1 MRIPGL
7 LKKTNPVLFFSVRIV
22 DTLAVLVGALLAYWW
37 KFDEWWLVPKYEIAF
52 LFAAVSVPLIFPRFG
67 VYRGW
72 RGENVFHNFH
82 NLVGAWIAV
91 LLVLIV
97 IAFLTKTSELYSR
110 EWLLIWAISSLPVLL
125 VFRLLL
131 YVFIANLKKRGRG
144 HVSVVIVGAGDMGCE
159 IVRRLK
165 AMDWTGFDIVAFFDD
180 DPELQEKSVDGVPVK
195 GRTDQLADYLRDAN
209 EGATY
214 EVWLALPLRAEEK
227 VKEIL
232 HDLRHIPV
240 ATRYIPNIFGFRLLN
255 HDVSQIGGIP
265 VIDLNV
271 TPMVGLNRTIKAIED
286 RVLAAIILL
295 LISPVMLILAL
306 GVKLSSP
313 GPVFYRQERVGW
325 NGLPFEMLKFRS
337 MPVEVEADTG
347 PVWAR
352 EGEKRA
358 TPLGALLRRT
368 SLDELP
374 QFINV
379 LKGEM
384 SIVGPRPERPLFVDK
399 FKDEIPDYMM
409 KHIVKAGI
417 TGWAQVNGWRGDTD
431 LEKRIE
437 YDLYYIE
444 HWSLWFDI
452 QIIILTLFK
461 GFVNKNAY

>member
-1 MRIPGL
+1 MQIPGL

-52 LFAAVSVPLIFPRFG
+52 LLAAVSVPLIFPRFG

-82 NLVGAWIAV
+82 NLVAAWIAV

-97 IAFLTKTSELYSR
+97 LAFLTKTSEIYSR
-110 EWLLIWAISSLPVLL
+110 EWLLVWAVSSLPVLL

-144 HVSVVIVGAGDMGCE
+144 HVSVVIVGAGDMGRE

-180 DPELQEKSVDGVPVK
+180 DPELQEQSVEGVPVK
-195 GRTDQLADYLRDAN
+195 GRTDQVADYLRRAN

-232 HDLRHIPV
+232 HDLRHTPV

-286 RVLAAIILL
+286 RLLAAIILL
-295 LISPVMLILAL
+295 LISPLMLILAL

-337 MPVEVEADTG
+337 MPVEAEADTG

-358 TPLGALLRRT
+358 TPFGALLRRT

-444 HWSLWFDI
+444 HWSLWFDL
-452 QIIILTLFK
+452 QIILMTLFK